1 MSESA
6 QKYIAAF
13 QQGEDF
19 VPPAVGV
26 IVNGQV
32 DDAAIKQLEKE
43 LAVADPQV
51 REKIV
56 HLLVDMGLRT
66 DALTPKGAE
75 ALRNPKILSA
85 LAGAGLAKP
94 DLGREAALEAL
105 RKLATRHDLARF
117 ENNFTNALAEEPTNE
132 AFLLVAKAKAHKAKD
147 LVERLSK
154 LPNWQGSETVKIV
167 RAALGATDLE
177 DEFIARIEE
186 AKNGEELAQAIGP
199 LALIGTDRAIKA
211 IAEKLRTPFT
221 IEISGHMPGR
231 SEKSARLNVLDGL
244 LYNFPD
250 QPELYPN
257 NINSDEDYRA
267 AERFCTETL
276 GVVYKESP
284 PPYMKYRDVPVPLR
298 Q

>member
-13 QQGEDF
+13 QRGEDF

-26 IVNGQV
+26 IVNGHA
-32 DDAAIKQLEKE
+32 DDTAIKALENE

-56 HLLVDMGLRT
+56 HLLVDMGQRT
-66 DALTPKGAE
+66 DSLTARGADV
-75 ALRNPKILSA
+75 LRNPKILSA

-94 DLGREAALEAL
+94 DLGREAAMEAL
-105 RKLATRHDLARF
+105 RKLAVQPDLAPF
-117 ENNFTNALAEEPTNE
+117 ENSFTNALAEEPTDE
-132 AFLLVAKAKAHKAKD
+132 AFLLVAKAKTHKAKD
-147 LVERLSK
+147 LVDRLAK
-154 LPNWQGSETVKIV
+154 LPDWQGSEMV
-167 RAALGATDLE
+167 RITRSALGATDVE
-177 DEFIARIEE
+177 DEFIARLDE
-186 AKNGEELAQAIGP
+186 AKDGESLAQAIGP
-199 LALIGTDRAIKA
+199 LALIGTTRAIKA
-211 IAEKLRTPFT
+211 IAERLRTPFT

-257 NINSDEDYRA
+257 NINGDDDYRA
-267 AERFCTETL
+267 AERFCVETL
-276 GVVYKESP
+276 GVTYKESP
-284 PPYMKYRDVPVPLR
+284 PPYLKYRDVPVPLR
-298 Q
+298 R